1 GHSLGE
7 SARLVAEGG
16 RAFANAVPLKRF
28 RAPAMQEAVPEGVGA
43 MAAVLGLDD
52 AGIAAAC
59 REAAQGQVVEP
70 VNFNAPDQIVIAGHR
85 EAVERAGAAA
95 KARGAKRAVMLPVS
109 APFHSV
115 LMQPAAERLAARLAE
130 LTIEPLAVR

>member
-1 GHSLGE
+1 MKLALVFTGQGSE
-7 SARLVAEGG
+7 SAGMMG
-16 RAFANAVPLKRF
+16 RFGAQAR
-28 RAPAMQEAVPEGVGA
+28 QEAGPEGVGA
-43 MAAVLGLDD
+43 RAAVMGLGD

-85 EAVERAGAAA
+85 EAVERAMAAA

-109 APFHSV
+109 ATFPS
-115 LMQPAAERLAARLAE
+115 LWRRPSAARLAE
-130 LTIEPLAVR
+130 YLATVHHKPP